1 MSKTTNYQLT
11 LWDYDDEDFSPKR
24 AREDLAE
31 NFARLD
37 QVLAKKVRVVVGY
50 YNSTAEIR
58 VELGAKPLGV
68 HIEDN
73 IGYRYGNYSNGG
85 LFGPD
90 TSFSSAVVF
99 DDTGFTVKSSNLL
112 GTKRIYVAYVEDQ

>member
-1 MSKTTNYQLT
+1 MSTNKTQSYQLHS
-11 LWDYDDEDFSPKR
+11 WQAGDEFSR
-24 AREDLAE
+24 GELNE
-31 NFARLD
+31 NFTRLD
-37 QVLAKKVRVVVGY
+37 QILAAKTRVVVGY
-50 YNSTAEIR
+50 YNSTTEVR

-90 TSFSSAVVF
+90 ISFSSAVVF
-99 DDTGFTVKSSNLL
+99 DDTGFTVKASNLL